1 MLAYAAGIPS
11 PVGWSQGTAEW
22 QCPQGLVGLALFQQ
36 SFFQI
41 WQTVDTFGLMHM
53 FPKKRGSTWI
63 NDFQNALRHERILF
77 RRPYDAFVQNI
88 CSEGLSNLSISPDVR
103 FHLVPVVAAAE
114 ATAWTPTSPW
124 NQDHGESWRM
134 DQHEHVEKI
143 GEMSTKM
150 TQNPHA
156 NYADYANYA
165 NYANWLLLDISNH
178 DDVGCVAL
186 GHGLRPLKLKKL
198 VCRSLWHLDTLSMLA

>member
-1 MLAYAAGIPS
+1 MP
-11 PVGWSQGTAEW
+11 
-22 QCPQGLVGLALFQQ
+22 
-36 SFFQI
+36 
-41 WQTVDTFGLMHM
+41 
-53 FPKKRGSTWI
+53 
-63 NDFQNALRHERILF
+63 
-77 RRPYDAFVQNI
+77 
-88 CSEGLSNLSISPDVR
+88 

-134 DQHEHVEKI
+134 DQHEHDEHVEKI

-156 NYADYANYA
+156 NYA
-165 NYANWLLLDISNH
+165 NYANWLLLDTSNH

-198 VCRSLWHLDTLSMLA
+198 VCRSLWHLEHACIASNYIEKRMKNVENVLQRLSACFSVFLKKALNLSRSNLAECFQRRVASHFATSL